1 MIGYNFF
8 LEQKSNESAKTLF
21 IMVIKGVLNM
31 ILLLK
36 WLALSLAILFV
47 GWLVPGITISSFA
60 TALVASIVI
69 ALVNLVI
76 KPVLVFLTLPI
87 NILTLGLFI
96 LVINALLFM
105 FVAYLVPGVEVDGFW
120 SVFLGALILSF
131 LSFGIS
137 AL

>member
-1 MIGYNFF
+1 
-8 LEQKSNESAKTLF
+8 
-21 IMVIKGVLNM
+21 M

-47 GWLVPGITISSFA
+47 GWVIPGITISSFA

-96 LVINALLFM
+96 LVINALLLM
-105 FVAYLVPGVEVDGFW
+105 FVAYLIPGVEVDGFW
-120 SVFLGALILSF
+120 SAFLGALLLSILSI
-131 LSFGIS
+131 GIS
-137 AL
+137 WL